1 MLCKELH
8 ACLEILIYEALLPSA
23 EYLLVLFFL
32 FFFLRQIKQ
41 KLNSQKLLTQQLF
54 QITAYCNVSNLFAF

>member
-1 MLCKELH
+1 MFCKELH

-32 FFFLRQIKQ
+32 FFFFNK
-41 KLNSQKLLTQQLF
+41 TD
-54 QITAYCNVSNLFAF
+54 

>member
-1 MLCKELH
+1 MFCKELH

-32 FFFLRQIKQ
+32 FFFLIKQIKQ
-41 KLNSQKLLTQQLF
+41 NLSSQKLLT
-54 QITAYCNVSNLFAF
+54 

>member
-1 MLCKELH
+1 MFCKELH

-32 FFFLRQIKQ
+32 FFFHLIKQIKQ
-41 KLNSQKLLTQQLF
+41 KLSSQKLLT
-54 QITAYCNVSNLFAF
+54 

>member
-1 MLCKELH
+1 MFCKELH

-32 FFFLRQIKQ
+32 FFFFLIKQIKQ
-41 KLNSQKLLTQQLF
+41 KLSSQKLLT
-54 QITAYCNVSNLFAF
+54 